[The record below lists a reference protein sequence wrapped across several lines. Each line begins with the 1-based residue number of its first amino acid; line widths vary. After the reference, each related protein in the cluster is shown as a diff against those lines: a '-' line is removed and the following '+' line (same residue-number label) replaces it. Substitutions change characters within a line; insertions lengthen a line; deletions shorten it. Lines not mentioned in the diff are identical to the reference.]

1 MRIKNNYERPK
12 ILVKEMQGVKTLST
26 SPSGNDGTID
36 SIVENDYNWEI
47 EL

>member
-1 MRIKNNYERPK
+1 MRIKKSYERPE
-12 ILVKEMQGVKTLST
+12 ILAEEMQGVMTLCT

-47 EL
+47 EQ